1 MPVAEILAGAALVK
15 ASIDGI
21 KSTIGAAK
29 DISQITTDL
38 DNLFTG
44 AQQIRQQKKQAKAT
58 GQSATEIVIQEEL
71 AKEAIEDAKQLI
83 MARWDGGVWQK
94 VISLQKEMQLAAKH
108 KAAADARAAKIRKE
122 EFESAATVGAS
133 LILGILVVTIIA
145 LVVWA
150 MQ

>member
-21 KSTIGAAK
+21 KSTIGSAK

-58 GQSATEIVIQEEL
+58 GQSATES
-71 AKEAIEDAKQLI
+71 
-83 MARWDGGVWQK
+83 VWQK
-94 VISLQKEMQLAAKH
+94 VVALQKEQALAAKH
-108 KAAADARAAKIRKE
+108 KAAADARAAQVRKE
-122 EFESAATVGAS
+122 ELESAATVGAS

>member
-71 AKEAIEDAKQLI
+71 AKEAGDVEIHCDQRQVQGEVLD
-83 MARWDGGVWQK
+83 
-94 VISLQKEMQLAAKH
+94 
-108 KAAADARAAKIRKE
+108 
-122 EFESAATVGAS
+122 
-133 LILGILVVTIIA
+133 
-145 LVVWA
+145 
-150 MQ
+150 

>member
-15 ASIDGI
+15 ASIEGI

-29 DISQITTDL
+29 DIGAITTDL

-71 AKEAIEDAKQLI
+71 AKEAIENAKQLI
-83 MARWDGGVWQK
+83 MARWDWGVWQK

-108 KAAADARAAKIRKE
+108 KAAADARAAKVRKE
-122 EFESAATVGAS
+122 EFESAATVGVS
-133 LILGILVVTIIA
+133 LILGILVVLIAA

>member
-15 ASIDGI
+15 ASIEGI

-29 DISQITTDL
+29 DIGAITTDL

-71 AKEAIEDAKQLI
+71 AKEAIENAKQLI
-83 MARWDGGVWQK
+83 MARWDWGVWQK
-94 VISLQKEMQLAAKH
+94 VVSLQKEMQLAAKH
-108 KAAADARAAKIRKE
+108 KAAADARAAKVRKE
-122 EFESAATVGAS
+122 EFESAATVGVS
-133 LILGILVVTIIA
+133 LILGILVVLIAA

>member
-1 MPVAEILAGAALVK
+1 MPVAEILVGAALVK
-15 ASIDGI
+15 ASIEGI

-71 AKEAIEDAKQLI
+71 AKEAIENAKQLI
-83 MARWDGGVWQK
+83 MARWDWGVWQK
-94 VISLQKEMQLAAKH
+94 VVSLQKEMQLAAKH
-108 KAAADARAAKIRKE
+108 KAAADARASKVRKE
-122 EFESAATVGAS
+122 EFESAATVGVS
-133 LILGILVVTIIA
+133 LILGILVVLIAA

>member
-15 ASIDGI
+15 ASIEGI

-29 DISQITTDL
+29 DIGAITTDL
-38 DNLFTG
+38 DNLFNG

-83 MARWDGGVWQK
+83 MARWDWGVWQK
-94 VISLQKEMQLAAKH
+94 VVSLQKEMQLAAKH
-108 KAAADARAAKIRKE
+108 KAAADARAAKVRKE
-122 EFESAATVGAS
+122 EFESAATVGVS
-133 LILGILVVTIIA
+133 LILGILVVLIAA

>member
-15 ASIDGI
+15 ASIEGI

-29 DISQITTDL
+29 DIGAITTDL

-58 GQSATEIVIQEEL
+58 GQSATEIIIQEEL

-83 MARWDGGVWQK
+83 MARWDWGVWQK
-94 VISLQKEMQLAAKH
+94 VVSLQKEMQLAAKH
-108 KAAADARAAKIRKE
+108 KAAADARAAKVRKE
-122 EFESAATVGAS
+122 EFESAATVGVS
-133 LILGILVVTIIA
+133 LILGILVVLIAA

>member
-71 AKEAIEDAKQLI
+71 AKEAIEAAKQLI
-83 MARWDGGVWQK
+83 MARWDWGVWQK
-94 VISLQKEMQLAAKH
+94 VVSLQKEQALAAKH
-108 KAAADARAAKIRKE
+108 KAAADARAAQVRKE
-122 EFESAATVGAS
+122 ELESAATVGAS